1 MFSIDYRSREPIYEQ
16 LYNNVIRLLL
26 LGVLKADQQLPPVRQ
41 LATEL
46 GINPNTVFKA
56 YKNLE
61 NDGVIYSV
69 VGKGSFISSDT
80 DIVGYRK
87 AELLRKITENVQNA
101 VKLGIERQQITE
113 IVNTVYHKGVNDL

>member
-26 LGVLKADQQLPPVRQ
+26 LGVLKTDQQLPPVRQ

-101 VKLGIERQQITE
+101 VKLGIERQKITE